1 MEIEVEE
8 ISGAQRLNALREKG
22 EGGSWAWFPGAG
34 AQWWQDRWGQVSE
47 GREPVTV
54 IHAE

>member
-1 MEIEVEE
+1 MEE